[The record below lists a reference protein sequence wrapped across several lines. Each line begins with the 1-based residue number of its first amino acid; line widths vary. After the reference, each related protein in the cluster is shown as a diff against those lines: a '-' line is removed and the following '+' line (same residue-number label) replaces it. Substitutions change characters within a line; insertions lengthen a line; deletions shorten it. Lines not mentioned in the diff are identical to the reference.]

1 MNKIIQT
8 RTPHA
13 VISKAIVLLEEN
25 AEELVE
31 AFQTSDGNFLAEDS
45 DVQNQI
51 CEILQIVKELK
62 VLQGSFLQL
71 NQLIGPH

>member
-1 MNKIIQT
+1 MNKLIQT
-8 RTPHA
+8 RTPRE

-31 AFQTSDGNFLAEDS
+31 AFQTSSGNFLAEDS

-62 VLQGSFLQL
+62 ALQGSFLQL